1 MTLRRRGENGYLTI
15 LRMQIP
21 PDKYSADLR
30 IKHMS
35 PRFDQKRRACLAYFG
50 LFMRIASVD
59 WSKTLTDKPDE

>member
-1 MTLRRRGENGYLTI
+1 MTLRRRGENGYLMI

-35 PRFDQKRRACLAYFG
+35 RVLIKASSVPGILWFVHANSFRRL
-50 LFMRIASVD
+50 VEN
-59 WSKTLTDKPDE
+59 TDRQTR

>member
-1 MTLRRRGENGYLTI
+1 MTLRRRGENGSLMI

-35 PRFDQKRRACLAYFG
+35 RVLIKSVERA
-50 LFMRIASVD
+50 
-59 WSKTLTDKPDE
+59 WHTLVCSCE